1 MSKEISLDDFRS
13 PTKPS
18 SKCAANRWLDELDD
32 NVADIFR
39 KALKDRSITTQR
51 IYELARD
58 RGAQF
63 SVQTLRYHRQG
74 NCSCR

>member
-13 PTKPS
+13 PTKTS
-18 SKCAANRWLDELDD
+18 SKCGVERWFDLLDD
-32 NVADIFR
+32 NVADVFR
-39 KALKDRSITTQR
+39 KALDDSSISAQR